1 MLAPETWYFV
11 AGTIGKVS
19 EKESA
24 FRIYVNGEL
33 AGETRSAEVVNY
45 DTDKMWMNLGGVDFG
60 DWQNYDG
67 LLDEV
72 RIYNRALTPA
82 EVLALYQQPRQ

>member
-1 MLAPETWYFV
+1 M
-11 AGTIGKVS
+11 
-19 EKESA
+19 
-24 FRIYVNGEL
+24 
-33 AGETRSAEVVNY
+33 NY

-67 LLDEV
+67 LIDEV